1 MRAEINEVKN
11 EENRE
16 NQWNWNWLSGG
27 RKKKINIPL
36 ARWIKKRHKSPI
48 SAMTQANQ
56 HRSRTH
62 KNKDNKDTL
71 KTILHINSTT

>member
-1 MRAEINEVKN
+1 MKSKMKKIEKTNET
-11 EENRE
+11 ETGYLE
-16 NQWNWNWLSGG
+16 GG
-27 RKKKINIPL
+27 KKINIPL

>member
-1 MRAEINEVKN
+1 MRAEINEVEN

-27 RKKKINIPL
+27 GKKKNKINIPL

-62 KNKDNKDTL
+62 
-71 KTILHINSTT
+71 